1 MAIETLS
8 HIDLIGNVVRYD
20 TVVSELQGL
29 GILHHIPQEDME
41 ESQSSLIRGI
51 EKRLE
56 QAKEAHY
63 YLSGVKH
70 KRRALTSAEQ
80 FDMETVIGQVLNN
93 KLQLQSLKQQRD
105 DLLQQIKKYEP
116 WGYFDLDDLSGFYDY
131 RFWFYKLPIGA
142 KRELPLLDLCYKV
155 VKQNHQWLYVV
166 VVAQHQPQ
174 ESLLP
179 ATPDIETSISLSDLE
194 QKLDHLEHS
203 IEEAYVERQALSRWL
218 YLIQEKMNAFEDHL
232 NREKVSASSYV
243 DDSLFHIEGWVANKN
258 LPELKAFCD
267 EQGVSLT
274 IRAVADDEAPPTLLS
289 APKHMDGATELVTF
303 YRTPS
308 YHAWD
313 PSLLVFSSFALFF
326 AMILADAGYALIFMG
341 ILLLYWRRMGRNET
355 ARKGR
360 SLAMGIALVSLCYGV
375 LVGSY
380 FGVDATNHW
389 LGMMKLIDL
398 NDFDAMIKLSVT
410 IGVLHLFI
418 ANFCIALHAYRVTH
432 RIQNTLPSLG
442 WCLLL
447 SGGWLSWQWSNAMS
461 FSLPAV
467 GLLMILLFSGSQR
480 VSDMKSFLR
489 NLAEGV
495 MAVTG
500 ASKAFGDVMSYMRLF
515 ALGLASASLA
525 VTFNQMASQV
535 AQSYPGLGILLSGL
549 IVLIGHGLNIVLA
562 LVSGVIHGLR
572 LNYIEFFNWALSEE
586 GYPFNAFRRKE
597 QSL

>member
-8 HIDLIGNVVRYD
+8 HIDLIGNVSRYK

-29 GILHHIPQEDME
+29 GVMHHIPQADME
-41 ESQSSLIRGI
+41 ESQTDLIRNI

-70 KRRALTSAEQ
+70 KRRALSSAEQ
-80 FDMETVIGQVLNN
+80 FDMEKVICEVLDN
-93 KLQLQSLKQQRD
+93 KLNLQSLKQRHD

-116 WGYFDLDDLSGFYDY
+116 WGYFDLGDLSAFHGY
-131 RFWFYKLPIGA
+131 RFWFYKLPIGL
-142 KRELPLLDLCYKV
+142 KRDLPTLDVCYRI
-155 VKQNHQWLYVV
+155 VKQDHQWVYLV
-166 VVAQHQPQ
+166 VVAEQQPQ
-174 ESLLP
+174 DALLP
-179 ATPDIETSISLSDLE
+179 AAPDIEASVTLSDLE
-194 QKLDHLEHS
+194 EQLDQLEQS

-218 YLIQEKMNAFEDHL
+218 SLIQEKMNAFEDHL
-232 NREKVSASSYV
+232 NREKVSASSYF
-243 DDSLFHIEGWVANKN
+243 DESLFHIEGWVADKS
-258 LPELKAFCD
+258 LAELTDFCEQQGLVLTTRKVARD
-267 EQGVSLT
+267 EM
-274 IRAVADDEAPPTLLS
+274 PPTLLS
-289 APKHMDGATELVTF
+289 APKRMEGATELVTF

-313 PSLLVFSSFALFF
+313 PSLLVFTSFALFF
-326 AMILADAGYALIFMG
+326 AMIMADAGYAMVFMAV
-341 ILLLYWRRMGRNET
+341 LLLYWRRLGRSDAT
-355 ARKGR
+355 RKGR
-360 SLAMGIALVSLCYGV
+360 SLALGIVLVSLCYGI

-380 FGVDATNHW
+380 FGVDAS
-389 LGMMKLIDL
+389 GSAFGVAKLIDL

-418 ANFCIALHAYRVTH
+418 ANFCIGLHALRMTRQFYFA
-432 RIQNTLPSLG
+432 LPSIG

-447 SGGWLSWQWSNAMS
+447 FGGWLSWQWHNPWN
-461 FSLPAV
+461 FSVPVA
-467 GLLMILLFSGSQR
+467 GLLVVLFFSGVQP
-480 VSDMKSFLR
+480 VVDTKSLLKH
-489 NLAEGV
+489 LATGV
-495 MAVTG
+495 MAITG

-525 VTFNQMASQV
+525 VTFNQMAAQV
-535 AQSYPGLGILLSGL
+535 AQSYPGLGLLLSGL
-549 IVLIGHGLNIVLA
+549 IVLIGHALNIVLA

-586 GYPFNAFRRKE
+586 GYPFNAFKRKE